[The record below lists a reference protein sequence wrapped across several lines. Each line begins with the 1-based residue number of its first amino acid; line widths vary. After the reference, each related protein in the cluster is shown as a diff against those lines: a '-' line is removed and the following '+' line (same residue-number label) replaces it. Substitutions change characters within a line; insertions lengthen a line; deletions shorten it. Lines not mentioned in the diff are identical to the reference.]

1 MGNCTIEIKVNEK
14 MIAIMDALSMAVIL
28 GSALVMAMALRTELK
43 KKF

>member
-1 MGNCTIEIKVNEK
+1 